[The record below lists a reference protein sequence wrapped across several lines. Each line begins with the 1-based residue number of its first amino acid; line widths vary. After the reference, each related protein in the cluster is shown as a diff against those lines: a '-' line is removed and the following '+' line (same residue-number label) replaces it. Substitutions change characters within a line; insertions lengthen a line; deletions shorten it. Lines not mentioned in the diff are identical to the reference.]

1 METEGFG
8 DRIRKCVVIHG
19 DDDDDDDEENILHAF
34 FTVYGA
40 A

>member
-19 DDDDDDDEENILHAF
+19 DDDDDDEENILHAF